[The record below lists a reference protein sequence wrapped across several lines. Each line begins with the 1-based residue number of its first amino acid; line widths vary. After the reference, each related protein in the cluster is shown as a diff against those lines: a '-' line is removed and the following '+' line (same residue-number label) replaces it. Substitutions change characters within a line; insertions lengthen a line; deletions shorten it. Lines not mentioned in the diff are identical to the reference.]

1 MARKPVAPS
10 PCVPGDGVISTI
22 HASGV
27 NARFG
32 LPLSGVLCLGLIDHS
47 LQRLEGRVTTA
58 VRLDASCV
66 RPQRQER
73 HNVIRSI
80 CRSSFAGLGVI
91 RLVLCAFRVHI
102 FYLMLA
108 LTRDE
113 SSRLHARFHHLWP
126 CEVDVENSFFSSTR
140 HGRISIVNTLTWS
153 VSTSTYVLVRLRCAM
168 LTAWPTLQ
176 VSKEPSRHGSHRPKE
191 RLPRVTIN

>member
-1 MARKPVAPS
+1 MG
-10 PCVPGDGVISTI
+10 VPGDGVISTI
-22 HASGV
+22 HARGV

-66 RPQRQER
+66 RPQLQER
-73 HNVIRSI
+73 HNVNRSI
-80 CRSSFAGLGVI
+80 CRSSFAGLGMI

-113 SSRLHARFHHLWP
+113 SSRLHARFHHPWP
-126 CEVDVENSFFSSTR
+126 CEVSTLKTVFLINTPQPDLDCQYAHLVCEYVSIRSGLIELRDVDSLADASS
-140 HGRISIVNTLTWS
+140 
-153 VSTSTYVLVRLRCAM
+153 
-168 LTAWPTLQ
+168 Q
-176 VSKEPSRHGSHRPKE
+176 
-191 RLPRVTIN
+191 